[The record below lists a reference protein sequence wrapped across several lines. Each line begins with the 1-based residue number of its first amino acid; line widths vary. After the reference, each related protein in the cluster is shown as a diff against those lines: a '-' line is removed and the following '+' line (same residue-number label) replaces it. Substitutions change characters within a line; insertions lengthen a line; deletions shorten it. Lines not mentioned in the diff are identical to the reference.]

1 MTSGCAPSE
10 ARLAAEE
17 SVQSSATDRGRGR
30 VLTGLALVE
39 IAVGVF
45 DRAGAHVTE
54 ACELFR
60 RAGDRW
66 ALASTLWRAAD
77 LAFVR
82 TGRAG

>member
-60 RAGDRW
+60 RAG
-66 ALASTLWRAAD
+66 AVGVASTLWRAAD